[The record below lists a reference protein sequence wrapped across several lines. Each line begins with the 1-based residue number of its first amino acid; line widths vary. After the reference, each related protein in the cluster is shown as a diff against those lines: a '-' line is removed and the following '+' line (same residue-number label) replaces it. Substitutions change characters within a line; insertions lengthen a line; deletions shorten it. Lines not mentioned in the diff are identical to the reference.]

1 MNDTAIFGVMTD
13 SRGTGMGD
21 PAIAVFL
28 CVNGTRAG
36 QTPGSG
42 LRRRPTPPP
51 FQWPVTATQVNLGC
65 SARLQPEHLLK
76 AFEEGYDAVCV
87 IACSEDNCH
96 CLEGSKRAHRRVD
109 YVRGL
114 LDEMGLGRNR
124 LLLFNL
130 PGSAREDMAL
140 GLDGAAAAPAA
151 GETAAQ
157 TQAIVDHVMRALASL
172 TPSPLRKNWPPKDPT
187 EEEYTPNQDEESD

>member
-1 MNDTAIFGVMTD
+1 MNDSAIFGVMMD

-21 PAIAVFL
+21 PAIAVFV

-42 LRRRPTPPP
+42 LRRRPAPPP
-51 FQWPVTATQVNLGC
+51 FQWPVTVTQVNLGC

-87 IACSEDNCH
+87 VACAEDNCH

-114 LDEMGLGRNR
+114 LDEMGLGRER

-140 GLDGAAAAPAA
+140 GVSAAAEAPAD
-151 GETAAQ
+151 GEAAAQ
-157 TQAIVDHVMRALASL
+157 AQTVVAKVMRALASL
-172 TPSPLRKNWPPKDPT
+172 TPSPLRKNRPETDPET
-187 EEEYTPNQDEESD
+187 EEYTPNQDEESD